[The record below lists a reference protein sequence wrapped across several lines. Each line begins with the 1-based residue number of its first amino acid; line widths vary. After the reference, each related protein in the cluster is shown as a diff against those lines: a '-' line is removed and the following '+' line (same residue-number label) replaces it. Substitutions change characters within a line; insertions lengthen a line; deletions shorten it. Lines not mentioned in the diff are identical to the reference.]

1 MYTCNVGNEGQDEG
15 RPTPRAKKT
24 SHSPEKEATE
34 FGLST
39 NLTTR
44 ARASSDSG
52 QNMISTLN
60 YQLYNTIL
68 MHSKDGLQK
77 TIHSQAMAYNSH
89 SKQWLFKENVQ
100 TMELEASNCDPS

>member
-1 MYTCNVGNEGQDEG
+1 MYTYNVGDRGQDEG

-24 SHSPEKEATE
+24 SHSPKKEATE

-44 ARASSDSG
+44 ARESSDSG

-68 MHSKDGLQK
+68 MHNKVGLQK
-77 TIHSQAMAYNSH
+77 TIHSRTMACNSH
-89 SKQWLFKENVQ
+89 SKQ
-100 TMELEASNCDPS
+100 